1 MIQPSCFIDPIILSM
16 YVYLKRNY
24 MVLNKHQDPD
34 FDKFIMHLL
43 HLDFICRKTDPSLFT
58 LQTHKGKIF
67 LLLYVDDIIVIGSN
81 SFHVLEL
88 VLKV

>member
-1 MIQPSCFIDPIILSM
+1 MCL
-16 YVYLKRNY
+16 
-24 MVLNKHQDPD
+24 LNKSLYDRNQVPIAL
-34 FDKFIMHLL
+34 FARFNMYLLL
-43 HLDFICRKTDPSLFT
+43 HLGFICSNSDPSLFT
-58 LQTHKGKIF
+58 LQTHKVKIF